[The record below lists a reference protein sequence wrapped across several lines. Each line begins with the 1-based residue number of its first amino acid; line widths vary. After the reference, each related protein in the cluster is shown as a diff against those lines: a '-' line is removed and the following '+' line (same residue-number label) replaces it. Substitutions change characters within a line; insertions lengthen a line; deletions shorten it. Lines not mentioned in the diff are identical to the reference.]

1 MDANDLKAMEVR
13 KRSIE
18 SELEI
23 LRAEASQARSAYDA
37 KVAELRET
45 KKEIEAIKRSN
56 DPIVSEHAMLRYV
69 EREMGIDLDEIR
81 RRILTP
87 KNVKAIRFAGSCKIK
102 SGKLEFIVRDNVV
115 VSTLER

>member
-1 MDANDLKAMEVR
+1 MISNELKALEV
-13 KRSIE
+13 KRSAIE
-18 SELEI
+18 RELET
-23 LRAEASQARSAYDA
+23 LKAEASQARSAYDT

-45 KKEIEAIKRSN
+45 KKEIEGLKRSN

-69 EREMGIDLDEIR
+69 EREMGIDLEDIR

-102 SGKLEFIVRDNVV
+102 SGRLEFIVRDNVV
-115 VSTLER
+115 VSTVER